1 MQVLRE
7 TGELWE
13 VGVGHGAGWLAAM
26 QIGAVRVVVQGTC
39 ADDGVGVVG
48 SLGVFGGVTLQG
60 GAVGIVGGGG
70 AGGCRC
76 GVGGGRGVGAAGLH
90 GGPVGIGWC
99 SDRVGVAGCGGV

>member
-7 TGELWE
+7 TGELGK

-26 QIGAVRVVVQGTC
+26 QIRAVRVVVQGSG

-48 SLGVFGGVTLQG
+48 SLGVLGGVSLEG
-60 GAVGIVGGGG
+60 WAVGIIGGGG

-76 GVGGGRGVGAAGLH
+76 GVGGG
-90 GGPVGIGWC
+90 
-99 SDRVGVAGCGGV
+99 